1 MGPCFIAILQS
12 LLKLKPIMEDS
23 ITINPEID
31 ENLSS
36 YKANILKLFKE
47 ETYEKITF
55 SYKVTFQHLH
65 LFHTSQF
72 MIILPLH

>member
-1 MGPCFIAILQS
+1 
-12 LLKLKPIMEDS
+12 MEDS